1 MMIPESG
8 ANGVMIR
15 RRLHATRE
23 ELFDA
28 WTDAEGMRAWMC
40 PGSILSVEVRMEPRV
55 GGALLIVMR
64 DANKTYEHRGE
75 FIIVDRPAKLSF
87 TWIAAAT
94 DQQPTLVTVEFLP
107 INDSETEL
115 VLTHERFP
123 DREASEQYRGG
134 WGQIVGRLD
143 VYLRKLEQRKDVK
156 KL

>member
-1 MMIPESG
+1 MTPESDT
-8 ANGVMIR
+8 NKVVIR
-15 RRLHATRE
+15 RRLRATSH

-40 PGSILSVEVRMEPRV
+40 PGNILSVEVQLEPRV
-55 GGALLIVMR
+55 GGALLVIMR

-75 FIIVDRPAKLSF
+75 FLVVQRPLKMSF

-94 DQQPTLVTVEFLP
+94 DHQPTVVTVEFMP

-123 DREASEQYRGG
+123 KKEVSDQYRGG
-134 WGQIVGRLD
+134 WGQIVNRLCA
-143 VYLRKLEQRKDVK
+143 YLQN
-156 KL
+156 